1 MVITAYT
8 LFELPSMKTR
18 LQTIL
23 NLWNKTKQ
31 YLVIVEYGS
40 NSGFKLVNEARDYI
54 LSIKDPEN
62 IGHVFAPVIGN
73 NLCLGVRS
81 ETIVTYNCNHAF
93 TLHYD
98 CNSFVRIFFTIV
110 TISERL

>member
-1 MVITAYT
+1 
-8 LFELPSMKTR
+8 MKTR

-81 ETIVTYNCNHAF
+81 ETIVT
-93 TLHYD
+93 TPLHY
-98 CNSFVRIFFTIV
+98 ITIV
-110 TISERL
+110 IVSCEFFLQL